1 MAFEVTNLYLVF
13 MHKILWL
20 QSQYNDPQKM
30 EPLFSYSHFILISQV
45 NVEFFGVCIQ
55 ENIFDIVWKHLDE
68 YIKYTPKNTF
78 KVV

>member
-20 QSQYNDPQKM
+20 QSQYFDPQKM

-55 ENIFDIVWKHLDE
+55 ENIFDIVWKHLDMLKMNFTS
-68 YIKYTPKNTF
+68 I
-78 KVV
+78 